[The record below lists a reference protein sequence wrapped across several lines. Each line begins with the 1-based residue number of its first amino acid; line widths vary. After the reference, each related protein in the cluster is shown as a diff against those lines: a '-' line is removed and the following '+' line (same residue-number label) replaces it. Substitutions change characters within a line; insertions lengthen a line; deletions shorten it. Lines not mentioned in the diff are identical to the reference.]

1 MKKHLLSIIA
11 SIVICALLLIGCGGG
26 GGSSNSNIPTNQIV
40 EEITPKVNNDGTV
53 TEKRFSSGVKIEA
66 TEAGTFQSK
75 VKLTITE
82 HKIANTSDFAK
93 DSMYTNGIIYS
104 LKGELPNNNPLEDN
118 TEVTTLEKPISIT
131 FPNSYKDLDS
141 GSCYIGI
148 KETENDVWRYIPVND
163 SGEVNYNNTLRA
175 SNNKSN
181 EIQEVKLK
189 LYKLGCWVGLF
200 FFNTEK
206 HNGLISVNE
215 SIASYLNSVSV
226 KNNVYEEDL
235 NINLLLKGLNLNKM
249 KESDLRLRITYFNNL
264 ISPCA
269 FKVNGNSY
277 LHETI
282 QNKSVGNG
290 KYSHYIIINN
300 LKFESRIGNQATVKL
315 CLNIKGIE
323 VSKFPPLFLIEIY
336 NVNDNKNY
344 LPFIH
349 SQNFNFETSQNVIL
363 SISSDENN
371 IKENNKYILNPT
383 FTLSS
388 DYGFTN
394 SKHREKIEKS
404 ISISNFDN
412 NKLIFNWNSKFDIL
426 KISFAEQ
433 LSPSSDYLLSMSDIE
448 NLDNLIINSFKPLS
462 FSTTDLLYNYT
473 VLHKQEN
480 LNGSYSTFEIE
491 KFEAKLGCEV
501 APKVK
506 TYAGFVSPSIQN
518 LTIASSTNTIVYNY
532 SRAKYNVVLNKGTGI
547 SNVSGNGSYKFGA
560 TVIASYTL
568 LDGYQFDSWN
578 GDYSVASFTMP
589 AKNVTMTAKAKPI
602 NYNIIYDL
610 NGGTLETTNPTTYNV
625 TSATITLNNP
635 IRTGYEFIGWTGTN
649 ANKPQISLSIVKGS
663 TGERSY
669 IANYIPISYSITYT
683 LNDGN
688 VATANPKN
696 YDITSATIT
705 LNNPTKEG
713 YAFTGWSG
721 TGLTGNNNLLV
732 TIPQGSTENKE
743 YTAHWATGSYMLT
756 INKGTGI
763 SAIEGNG
770 IYGYGTTV
778 TASCTMLAGY
788 EFDSWSGDFS
798 TATFNMP
805 AQNATMTANAKPIMY
820 SITYDLASGTLETD
834 NPTTYNITSTTITLN
849 NPTRR
854 NYDFLGWEGT
864 GIPSGTASLTVTIP
878 QGSTGARSYVASWTL
893 ANVLIFDLSQGV
905 TLEMRRCPAGKF
917 NMGSNIYDWEK
928 PIHEVTISKDYFIG
942 TYEVT
947 QSQYQS
953 ITGNNPSKYK
963 NEVESPNMPV
973 ESVNWFDANNF
984 CELLNTHFS
993 TQIPENYYFDL
1004 PTEAQWEYACRAHT
1018 DTDYNNGTNMSE
1030 IDASSDSNLDLLGW
1044 YPYNW
1049 GNTEHKPH
1057 TVGALA
1063 SNSFGLYDMH
1073 GNVAEW
1079 CKDWLSNS
1087 FYQLCVDYPNTE
1099 GHGKDPINNEYVDND
1114 YSEPERRIVRGG
1126 SFSDRPILCR
1136 SASRLSFPPSSNDIY
1151 CVGFRVVLVKE

>member
-1 MKKHLLSIIA
+1 
-11 SIVICALLLIGCGGG
+11 
-26 GGSSNSNIPTNQIV
+26 
-40 EEITPKVNNDGTV
+40 
-53 TEKRFSSGVKIEA
+53 
-66 TEAGTFQSK
+66 
-75 VKLTITE
+75 
-82 HKIANTSDFAK
+82 
-93 DSMYTNGIIYS
+93 MYTNGIIYS
-104 LKGELPNNNPLEDN
+104 LKGELPNNNPLEGN
-118 TEVTTLEKPISIT
+118 TEVTTLEKPISMT

-148 KETENDVWRYIPVND
+148 KETENDIWRYIPVDD

-175 SNNKSN
+175 SNSNKSN
-181 EIQEVKLK
+181 NIQEVKIK
-189 LYKLGCWVGLF
+189 LYRLGCWIGLF
-200 FFNTEK
+200 FFNAEK
-206 HNGLISVNE
+206 HKNLISVNE
-215 SIASYLNSVSV
+215 SIASYLNAVFV
-226 KNNVYEEDL
+226 KNKIYEEDL

-264 ISPCA
+264 ISPCV

-300 LKFESRIGNQATVKL
+300 LKFESRIGNQATIKL

-336 NVNDNKNY
+336 NINDNKDY

-349 SQNFNFETSQNVIL
+349 SQDFNFETSQNVIL

-371 IKENNKYILNPT
+371 IIESNKYILNPT

-404 ISISNFDN
+404 ISISNLDD
-412 NKLIFNWNSKFDIL
+412 NKLIFNWNSKFDSL

-480 LNGSYSTFEIE
+480 LNGSYSTFETE

-506 TYAGFVSPSIQN
+506 TYAGFVSPSIQKI
-518 LTIASSTNTIVYNY
+518 TIASSTNTIVYNY

-635 IRTGYEFIGWTGTN
+635 IRTGYEFIGWTGSN
-649 ANKPQISLSIVKGS
+649 GNKPQISLSIVKGS

-669 IANYIPISYSITYT
+669 NANYIPICYSITYT

-705 LNNPTKEG
+705 LNNPTKDG

-721 TGLTGNNNLLV
+721 TGLTGSDNLLV
-732 TIPQGSTENKE
+732 TIPHGSTENKE
-743 YTAHWATGSYMLT
+743 YTAHWATATYMLT
-756 INKGTGI
+756 IIKGTGI

-770 IYGYGTTV
+770 IYEYGSTV

-788 EFDSWSGDFS
+788 EFASWSGDF
-798 TATFNMP
+798 TTDTFNMP
-805 AQNATMTANAKPIMY
+805 ANNATMTANARPIKY

-834 NPTTYNITSTTITLN
+834 NPSFYDVTSATITLN
-849 NPTRR
+849 NPSREGYKFR
-854 NYDFLGWEGT
+854 GWSGT
-864 GIPSGTASLTVTIP
+864 GIEEGTFSKSVTI
-878 QGSTGARSYVASWTL
+878 STGSIGSKNYT
-893 ANVLIFDLSQGV
+893 ANWLKNVYTFRICATETIEL
-905 TLEMRRCPAGKF
+905 RHCPAGTF
-917 NMGSNIYDWEK
+917 IMGSPENELGREDDEIQ
-928 PIHEVTISKDYFIG
+928 HQVTISKDFYMG
-942 TYEVT
+942 TFEVT
-947 QSQYQS
+947 QGQYKAA
-953 ITGNNPSKYK
+953 IGNNPSLYSS
-963 NEVESPNMPV
+963 VASGPV
-973 ESVNWFDANNF
+973 ERVSRDEAIAFCNWMNANIASSS
-984 CELLNTHFS
+984 LPTG
-993 TQIPENYYFDL
+993 YKFDL
-1004 PTEAQWEYACRAHT
+1004 PTEAQWEYACRAGT
-1018 DTDYNNGTNMSE
+1018 ITVFYNGDDEN
-1030 IDASSDSNLDLLGW
+1030 NLETICW
-1044 YPYNW
+1044 FR
-1049 GNTEHKPH
+1049 
-1057 TVGALA
+1057 
-1063 SNSFGLYDMH
+1063 SNSNNTTHPVGSKGIPNAWGLYDMS
-1073 GNVAEW
+1073 GNVTEW
-1079 CKDWLSNS
+1079 CKDW
-1087 FYQLCVDYPNTE
+1087 YGDYPTTAVV
-1099 GHGKDPINNEYVDND
+1099 DPTGVESSLYQAL
-1114 YSEPERRIVRGG
+1114 RGG
-1126 SFSDRPILCR
+1126 SWLSESRGCR
-1136 SASRLSFPPSSNDIY
+1136 SADRIEYTGNGNDD
-1151 CVGFRVVLVKE
+1151 VGFRLALVPIN